1 MQATINWYLI
11 FVPLWAPWYFFT
23 SAMLQGRPCG
33 RRVLWGARTAAFEP
47 SSRLN
52 RQNRVTVPEGQLLMK
67 NRQRGERLSPCRIHV
82 VWGCCSTKFGW
93 FILARG
99 TKNWW
104 IHRCCDDVHGCYQ
117 FFTMPVDVLFG
128 HITRYPHDT
137 KIRPMSRHNLRLPP
151 WRNIGRI
158 CIGFKLEANIWIQS
172 GGVHQLQCSFF
183 PFWHIAHDGCL
194 AMHTPSQK
202 VGVHVILYITV
213 DSI

>member
-1 MQATINWYLI
+1 
-11 FVPLWAPWYFFT
+11 
-23 SAMLQGRPCG
+23 
-33 RRVLWGARTAAFEP
+33 
-47 SSRLN
+47 
-52 RQNRVTVPEGQLLMK
+52 MK

-104 IHRCCDDVHGCYQ
+104 IHHCCDDVHGCYQ

-158 CIGFKLEANIWIQS
+158 WIGFKLEANIWIQS
-172 GGVHQLQCSFF
+172 GGGPSIKMFFFSILTHRARWLFGDAHTFAESRSTCEFVHHSR
-183 PFWHIAHDGCL
+183 
-194 AMHTPSQK
+194 
-202 VGVHVILYITV
+202 
-213 DSI
+213 